1 VCATNQNT
9 EIIIDANNSHRKTT
23 KGNKRNNGQMSG
35 NKMNSEFSFF
45 SFPHPQTVTVRKK
58 NQRPKKGGG
67 KMCVYVSVYLKKMKK
82 QKYLTK
88 QTRPDEPSYLRK
100 QETRHERAEIR

>member
-9 EIIIDANNSHRKTT
+9 EIITDANNSHQK
-23 KGNKRNNGQMSG
+23 NKRAKYNGQMSG

-58 NQRPKKGGG
+58 TSDRRKGVG
-67 KMCVYVSVYLKKMKK
+67 KCVCTYKCISKEKEE
-82 QKYLTK
+82 TK
-88 QTRPDEPSYLRK
+88 IPDEANSPG
-100 QETRHERAEIR
+100 